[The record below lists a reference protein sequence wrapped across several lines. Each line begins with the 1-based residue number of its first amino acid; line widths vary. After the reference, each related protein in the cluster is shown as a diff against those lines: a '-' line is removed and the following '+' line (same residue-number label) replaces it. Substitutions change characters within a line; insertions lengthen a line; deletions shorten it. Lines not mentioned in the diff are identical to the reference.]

1 MKARNSATMG
11 IVLDAAQ
18 KDPRHAPLHYP
29 LRLQYRN
36 NAPDFHALLGSPY
49 GVGVAK
55 LLTDCVRLF
64 ATYDLDNRMTKVK
77 TIDAV
82 DIDIGPSDNEP
93 SFIFVMEDIDVHL
106 GTAY

>member
-1 MKARNSATMG
+1 MG
-11 IVLDAAQ
+11 VVLDAAQ
-18 KDPRHAPLHYP
+18 TDPRHVPLHYP

-36 NAPDFHALLGSPY
+36 NSPDFYALLGSPN

-55 LLTDCVRLF
+55 LLTDYVRWF

-93 SFIFVMEDIDVHL
+93 SFIFVMEDINVPR